1 MGTRLELEC
10 EGNEV
15 RPVPRR
21 SNPNFND
28 ILKNIDQIKFHCRA
42 SQQMADSR
50 TSQQM
55 AANPLV
61 GFSFRYRHILLLARQ
76 ITRKDFRTIQTIPK
90 QSTSLKVKIL
100 FPPWFSLSQYGTVR
114 KSCSPVKFPHN
125 TILHHAYSS
134 TMTKTI
140 ECLEGYGFIL
150 YNSMGLCGNLTIT

>member
-28 ILKNIDQIKFHCRA
+28 ILKHIDQIKFHCRA

-61 GFSFRYRHILLLARQ
+61 GFSFRYRHILLLAGQ

-100 FPPWFSLSQYGTVR
+100 FPPWFSLSQYRAVR
-114 KSCSPVKFPHN
+114 KSCSPVRFLHN
-125 TILHHAYSS
+125 TILHHTYSS

>member
-28 ILKNIDQIKFHCRA
+28 ILKHIDQIKFHCRA

-61 GFSFRYRHILLLARQ
+61 GFSFRSVQAY
-76 ITRKDFRTIQTIPK
+76 ITIGGTNYSEGFPYNPNYSKTK
-90 QSTSLKVKIL
+90 HQSQGQNIVSAMV
-100 FPPWFSLSQYGTVR
+100 F
-114 KSCSPVKFPHN
+114 
-125 TILHHAYSS
+125 
-134 TMTKTI
+134 
-140 ECLEGYGFIL
+140 FI
-150 YNSMGLCGNLTIT
+150 SVWGCA